1 MGLRAL
7 LHDLGKTSVEHQADA
22 LRTQSETAG
31 GDDLTALAPRHPAC
45 VCGTV
50 RTVTLPPRRS
60 VPALV
65 AEVWDGNGSVNLGW
79 IGRRSIAG
87 SGPGTLRRARGR
99 AAEVRGRVRSGDP
112 ARLVSRPAN
121 LRFRGH
127 GGGWRQ
133 GMRVGVPRSCRLR
146 TRLHLRC
153 DPHESHRNPRGES

>member
-65 AEVWDGNGSVNLGW
+65 AAVWDGNGSVNLVW

-87 SGPGTLRRARGR
+87 IEPGTFLRARGR
-99 AAEVRGRVRSGDP
+99 VAEVRGVPTIFNP
-112 ARLVSRPAN
+112 AYEIGPTAGAPL
-121 LRFRGH
+121 
-127 GGGWRQ
+127 
-133 GMRVGVPRSCRLR
+133 
-146 TRLHLRC
+146 
-153 DPHESHRNPRGES
+153 